1 MILQKGV
8 HEYMDD
14 WKKFSKT
21 SLPKKEDF
29 CSSLNMEDITD
40 ADYRHLKRVWKDFEI
55 KKTLIYITIYLFEA
69 MDCCQSMHLEI
80 FEICSEICELDQ
92 GRFLTTPV

>member
-1 MILQKGV
+1 
-8 HEYMDD
+8 MDD

-55 KKTLIYITIYLFEA
+55 KQTLVNITIYLFEA
-69 MDCCQSMHLEI
+69 MDCCQSTYLEI
-80 FEICSEICELDQ
+80 FEICPEIYKLDP
-92 GRFLTTPV
+92 GRLHQAKHWKQI